1 VDAELEA
8 VRKLAA
14 LLPPKHARY
23 VVECWDIGEQE
34 AALDRL
40 VTVLAEAEVAL
51 DGDERARIA
60 VTAEAWG
67 VREAVTPVLR
77 RCRSRDGGGVRLI
90 DDGEPLVSPEL
101 ADLVV
106 VPWITCAHCSQTLS
120 RAHLREPW
128 GDLSYQPVHYVL
140 AAARLFGPEDVWGA
154 FTALSSCTPEGHAAR

>member
-1 VDAELEA
+1 VNAELEA

-14 LLPPKHARY
+14 LLSPEQARD

-40 VTVLAEAEVAL
+40 VTALAEAEIAL
-51 DGDERARIA
+51 DGDERAQIA

-67 VREAVTPVLR
+67 VREAVTPALR

-90 DDGEPLVSPEL
+90 DDSEPLVSPEPT
-101 ADLVV
+101 DLVV
-106 VPWITCAHCSQTLS
+106 VPWITCTHCSQTLS
-120 RAHLREPW
+120 RAHRREPW

-140 AAARLFGPEDVWGA
+140 GPARLFGPEDVWEA
-154 FTALSSCTPEGHAAR
+154 FTALSPCTPEGHAAR